1 MGLCG
6 GVIAGVDGAGV
17 RAVPVANFRRSS
29 PIGCSRSEIGRE
41 VRGGFVL
48 MSKAWAGFLIGAA
61 IDVFL

>member
-17 RAVPVANFRRSS
+17 LAVPVANLCRS

-48 MSKAWAGFLIGAA
+48 LSKAWAGFLIGAA
-61 IDVFL
+61 IDGFF